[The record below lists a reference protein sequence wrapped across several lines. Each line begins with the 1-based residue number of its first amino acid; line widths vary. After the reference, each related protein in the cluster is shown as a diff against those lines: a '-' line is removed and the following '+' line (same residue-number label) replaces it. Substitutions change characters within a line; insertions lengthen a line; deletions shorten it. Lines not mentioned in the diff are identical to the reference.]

1 MGSSYK
7 LDQSIPVQMPFYISM
22 MMVPFFCRF
31 WKRLASL
38 YSHHVLVVI
47 TVVCLAMGHVAVAR
61 RTSCLEQIKARVSC
75 HGFVKICS
83 KELHVMMMIHLSELK
98 SGIIRGLLYL
108 HGLEKSFIEFSFM
121 GKSLHFRIALSFCQ

>member
-7 LDQSIPVQMPFYISM
+7 LDQSIPVQMPFFKKRKHFYNNGA
-22 MMVPFFCRF
+22 FFCRF

-75 HGFVKICS
+75 HGFVKTFS
-83 KELHVMMMIHLSELK
+83 KELHVMMMTHLSELK
-98 SGIIRGLLYL
+98 SGIIFLLL
-108 HGLEKSFIEFSFM
+108 L
-121 GKSLHFRIALSFCQ
+121 

>member
-75 HGFVKICS
+75 HGFVKTFS

-98 SGIIRGLLYL
+98 SGIIFLLL
-108 HGLEKSFIEFSFM
+108 L
-121 GKSLHFRIALSFCQ
+121 

>member
-1 MGSSYK
+1 M
-7 LDQSIPVQMPFYISM
+7 
-22 MMVPFFCRF
+22 
-31 WKRLASL
+31 

-75 HGFVKICS
+75 HGFVKTFS

-98 SGIIRGLLYL
+98 SGIIFLLL
-108 HGLEKSFIEFSFM
+108 L
-121 GKSLHFRIALSFCQ
+121 